1 MAVTQYWRAINRA
14 LDEELARDERVLLFG
29 EDVALPGG
37 VFGVTRELAKKH
49 GPSRVWDA
57 PIAENGFVGAAVGAA
72 MTGMRPVC
80 ELMFMDFSL
89 VAADQ
94 LVNHAAKI
102 RFMTQ
107 GAYQAPMVIRAQQG
121 VSPASSAQHSQSLE
135 ALFTGIPGLTVV
147 APSNPAD
154 AYGLLKSAIRCDDPV
169 LFIEHRMLY
178 PMSGELADTEFLE
191 PLGSAKVTR
200 EGDDLT
206 LISWLQGVVW
216 AEQIADR
223 LAEHGTRA
231 EVIDLRSL
239 QPVDYATLEASAT
252 KTGNVAIVHE
262 AIRTGGLGAEIAAT
276 LAEDLGDALHGPVR
290 RFGAAFIPSPVAPSL
305 ITSVVPQVDEVAA
318 ALAATV
324 AGSPS

>member
-1 MAVTQYWRAINRA
+1 
-14 LDEELARDERVLLFG
+14 
-29 EDVALPGG
+29 
-37 VFGVTRELAKKH
+37 
-49 GPSRVWDA
+49 
-57 PIAENGFVGAAVGAA
+57 
-72 MTGMRPVC
+72 
-80 ELMFMDFSL
+80 
-89 VAADQ
+89 
-94 LVNHAAKI
+94 
-102 RFMTQ
+102 MTQ